1 MAIAAASP
9 EAQIARAT
17 AVLHRYLTLGTG
29 PAEQDPVVRG
39 LAAARWY
46 ATDTGTRLGVPP
58 LHGTEEAEAES
69 VLTLLFADVL
79 LYADTRQLDPNELWQ
94 RLWALYRNFDPLLPP
109 AASLAEADREAV
121 REVVARLLADLLLCS
136 DRLGLESQE
145 IANQRPHRVPERRRS
160 GVTLRVNPVGP
171 DRPARGGV
179 RRARAGPQAQSG
191 PAVTSRSSYQPR
203 RSVLARAKPPA
214 LLHHQRRGH
223 IRSPAGSAHQCTA
236 PDTTG

>member
-1 MAIAAASP
+1 MAIALASP

-17 AVLHRYLTLGTG
+17 AVLHRYLALSTG
-29 PAEQDPVVRG
+29 PAEQDPAVRG
-39 LAAARWY
+39 QAAARWY
-46 ATDTGTRLGVPP
+46 AADTATRFGVPP

-79 LYADTRQLDPNELWQ
+79 LYADTRQLDPYELWQ
-94 RLWALYRNFDPLLPP
+94 RLWALYRSFDPFLPP
-109 AASLAEADREAV
+109 AASLAEADRETV
-121 REVVARLLADLLLCS
+121 REVVARLLPDLLLCS

-145 IANQRPHRVPERRRS
+145 NAAHTAPS
-160 GVTLRVNPVGP
+160 
-171 DRPARGGV
+171 PA
-179 RRARAGPQAQSG
+179 ASNKSG
-191 PAVTSRSSYQPR
+191 PTVTSRSSYQPR
-203 RSVLARAKPPA
+203 RGVLARAKPPA